1 MNTDRLKN
9 MFYGDPQINGMNMN
23 DILDNKSLKAMP
35 YEVPRGYFDELQKSL
50 NAKSSDRHS
59 IRYTPYMAIA
69 AAAAL
74 LIAAGTFL
82 LERESESDFT
92 QEDYIV
98 FSEDMT
104 NTIFYETDEIYA
116 EAVTEDDIVEYLIY
130 TGTEIDE
137 LY

>member
-1 MNTDRLKN
+1 
-9 MFYGDPQINGMNMN
+9 
-23 DILDNKSLKAMP
+23 
-35 YEVPRGYFDELQKSL
+35 
-50 NAKSSDRHS
+50 
-59 IRYTPYMAIA
+59 MAIA

-82 LERESESDFT
+82 LERESESDLT

-116 EAVTEDDIVEYLIY
+116 EAVTEDDIIEYLIY
-130 TGTEIDE
+130 TGVDVEDLE
-137 LY
+137 DLDLY